1 MTNEELLKELQ
12 KLGYNDFIVPA
23 GEYEVAAEV
32 GDEGGAVKLAKD
44 GRLIKKAKN
53 LKSMPEIINKV
64 KQYVEEGGSGLKT
77 NNKAFLNSAE
87 LSEEKFVQELVSKY
101 FPILKE
107 KVYLYGLMSQY
118 RNLEAIY
125 KSLGAFWP
133 TILLEFKKFQS
144 AKNIQTLRDMIEYC
158 RKQMLKRKAE
168 RPAEVAKFLSHYRAG
183 LEEKY
188 DKHDKIEARDLED
201 EYDAMAVTVGRY
213 NQGVGI
219 LIYYFDEMEKK
230 MDDFKK
236 RNG

>member
-101 FPILKE
+101 LPILTKAVNNYE
-107 KVYLYGLMSQY
+107 VDKPHYGLV
-118 RNLEAIY
+118 
-125 KSLGAFWP
+125 GFWP
-133 TILLEFKKFQS
+133 TILIEFEKFKR
-144 AKNIQTLRDMIEYC
+144 AKNIQAIRGVIMYC
-158 RKQMLKRKAE
+158 EERMLKKQTEYLHTVSQFQRD
-168 RPAEVAKFLSHYRAG
+168 YRAE
-183 LEEKY
+183 LNKKYSKAKY
-188 DKHDKIEARDLED
+188 DQQEANALNKEYSKMIAATDKYNRGLFDITYLFKEMKKEMD
-201 EYDAMAVTVGRY
+201 E
-213 NQGVGI
+213 
-219 LIYYFDEMEKK
+219 FEKK
-230 MDDFKK
+230 
-236 RNG
+236 NGANK

>member
-87 LSEEKFVQELVSKY
+87 LSEEKFVQELVRKY

-107 KVYLYGLMSQY
+107 KV
-118 RNLEAIY
+118 
-125 KSLGAFWP
+125 
-133 TILLEFKKFQS
+133 
-144 AKNIQTLRDMIEYC
+144 
-158 RKQMLKRKAE
+158 
-168 RPAEVAKFLSHYRAG
+168 
-183 LEEKY
+183 
-188 DKHDKIEARDLED
+188 
-201 EYDAMAVTVGRY
+201 
-213 NQGVGI
+213 
-219 LIYYFDEMEKK
+219 
-230 MDDFKK
+230 
-236 RNG
+236 

>member
-1 MTNEELLKELQ
+1 MQ

-107 KVYLYGLMSQY
+107 KVYLYSLMRQY
-118 RNLEAIY
+118 RNLEATY

-133 TILLEFKKFQS
+133 TILPEFKKFQS

-188 DKHDKIEARDLED
+188 DKHDKIEARYLED
-201 EYDAMAVTVGRY
+201 EYDAMAETVGRY